1 MYCIAFAIKLFF
13 LVVFNALFRKV
24 MRGFLM
30 GLKLLALVAIREY
43 VGAFIRLFTMYSRCG
58 FKR

>member
-1 MYCIAFAIKLFF
+1 MHCIAFAIKLFF
-13 LVVFNALFRKV
+13 SVVFNALFHKATRV
-24 MRGFLM
+24 FLM

-43 VGAFIRLFTMYSRCG
+43 VGAFMRLFTMYNRCG